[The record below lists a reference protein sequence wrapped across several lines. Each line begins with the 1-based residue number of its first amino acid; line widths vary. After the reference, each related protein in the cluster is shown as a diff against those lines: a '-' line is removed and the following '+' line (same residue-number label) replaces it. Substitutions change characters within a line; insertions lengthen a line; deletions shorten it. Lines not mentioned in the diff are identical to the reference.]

1 MDTKDQIKTNNQAEI
16 VVDNP
21 ILQDSSAEDKKALE
35 TEIKFLAT
43 SWLDDFE
50 KKTFNGKTI
59 NELLNQRIYE

>member
-1 MDTKDQIKTNNQAEI
+1 MKKKDQIKTI
-16 VVDNP
+16 S
-21 ILQDSSAEDKKALE
+21 LEDKKALE

>member
-1 MDTKDQIKTNNQAEI
+1 MDTKAQIKTNK
-16 VVDNP
+16 VNP
-21 ILQDSSAEDKKALE
+21 QTASPEDQKALQ

-50 KKTFNGKTI
+50 KKTFNGKTV

>member
-1 MDTKDQIKTNNQAEI
+1 MDTKAQIKTNNQPEI

-21 ILQDSSAEDKKALE
+21 TLQETSAKDKKALQ

-50 KKTFNGKTI
+50 KKTFNGKTV

>member
-1 MDTKDQIKTNNQAEI
+1 MDTKAQIKTNK
-16 VVDNP
+16 VNP
-21 ILQDSSAEDKKALE
+21 KIPSTEDKKALQ

>member
-1 MDTKDQIKTNNQAEI
+1 MKKNDQIKTSSPE
-16 VVDNP
+16 
-21 ILQDSSAEDKKALE
+21 DSKALE
-35 TEIKFLAT
+35 TEIKYLAT

>member
-1 MDTKDQIKTNNQAEI
+1 MKKKDQIKTNSPEN
-16 VVDNP
+16 
-21 ILQDSSAEDKKALE
+21 KKAIQ

-50 KKTFNGKTI
+50 KKTFNGKTV